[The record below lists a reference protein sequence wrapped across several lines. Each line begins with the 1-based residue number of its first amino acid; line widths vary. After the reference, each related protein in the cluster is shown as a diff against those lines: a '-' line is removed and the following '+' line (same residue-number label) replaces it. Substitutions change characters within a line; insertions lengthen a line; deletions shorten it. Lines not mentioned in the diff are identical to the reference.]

1 MLEQTIARFGYV
13 VNDQPFSDLSL
24 VLTRE
29 VSATNLQPL
38 QEALAEVL
46 QLDEEPML
54 PAEPAAA
61 CVVFMLTSAGA
72 VVASPILYRPYPG
85 SFQITTN
92 GVLQQPLLVR
102 NLTQSRET
110 NAYQRIGLS

>member
-61 CVVFMLTSAGA
+61 CVVFMHVNLSRNSGSLTHSVPA
-72 VVASPILYRPYPG
+72 VPG
-85 SFQITTN
+85 
-92 GVLQQPLLVR
+92 
-102 NLTQSRET
+102 
-110 NAYQRIGLS
+110 